1 MTTIVTEF
9 GKFRYNNLPMGMCS
23 SGDIFQAKVGK
34 LLIGT
39 EVFKE
44 NTADISKFILSVKGS
59 YCL

>member
-1 MTTIVTEF
+1 
-9 GKFRYNNLPMGMCS
+9 MCS

-34 LLIGT
+34 LLVGT

-59 YCL
+59 YCLWKYKLSVLHVAI